1 MHSRCLDSTSNPLLA
16 SFASLIA
23 LLLWVNLSAQV
34 ILIAT
39 AYIYTLV
46 REGEDRVRERF
57 GAAVQAALDGQLR
70 HWAAQGPWPCL
81 ALILLLD
88 QFSRNLHRGSA
99 QAYAADPL
107 ALDLCLTAI
116 DAGWEDHYPPERLAF
131 VYMPLMHAE
140 SRAMQDLSV
149 AKFTELGREQNLSF
163 ARDHREVIRLYGR
176 YPSRNAAL
184 GRAST
189 PAERDCLS
197 QPDAGW

>member
-1 MHSRCLDSTSNPLLA
+1 MDERRVHAEARDIIDFWFALPPEKHFAKDEALDRELAQRFGVLRDQVLATGAIGWRDDPDTLLA
-16 SFASLIA
+16 A
-23 LLLWVNLSAQV
+23 
-34 ILIAT
+34 
-39 AYIYTLV
+39 
-46 REGEDRVRERF
+46 
-57 GAAVQAALDGQLR
+57 
-70 HWAAQGPWPCL
+70 
-81 ALILLLD
+81 ILLLD

-107 ALDLCLTAI
+107 ALNLCLAAI
-116 DAGWEDHYPPERLAF
+116 DAGWEDRYPPERLAF

-149 AKFTELGREQNLSF
+149 AKFAELGREENLSF
-163 ARDHREVIRLYGR
+163 ARDHRDVIRRYGR

-189 PAERDCLS
+189 EAERDYLS

>member
-1 MHSRCLDSTSNPLLA
+1 MTADLGMDEASVHGTAHAVLDFW
-16 SFASLIA
+16 FALPPERHFAKDDALDREIA
-23 LLLWVNLSAQV
+23 
-34 ILIAT
+34 
-39 AYIYTLV
+39 
-46 REGEDRVRERF
+46 DRF
-57 GAAVQAALDGQLR
+57 GALRDQVLATDAIGWREDPDTLLAA
-70 HWAAQGPWPCL
+70 
-81 ALILLLD
+81 ILLLD

-107 ALDLCLTAI
+107 ALELCLTAI
-116 DAGWEDHYPPERLAF
+116 DAGWEDRYPPERLAF

-149 AKFTELGREQNLSF
+149 AKFTELGREENLSF

-189 PAERDCLS
+189 PEEQDYLS
-197 QPDAGW
+197 RPDAGW

>member
-1 MHSRCLDSTSNPLLA
+1 MTADLGMDERRVHADAQAVLDFWFGLSPEKH
-16 SFASLIA
+16 FAKDDALDREIA
-23 LLLWVNLSAQV
+23 
-34 ILIAT
+34 
-39 AYIYTLV
+39 
-46 REGEDRVRERF
+46 ERF
-57 GAAVQAALDGQLR
+57 GALRDQVLATEAIGWRDDPDTLLAA
-70 HWAAQGPWPCL
+70 
-81 ALILLLD
+81 ILLLD

-189 PAERDCLS
+189 PAERDYLS

>member
-1 MHSRCLDSTSNPLLA
+1 MTADLGMDERRVHANAKAVLDFWFGLDPEKH
-16 SFASLIA
+16 FAKDDA
-23 LLLWVNLSAQV
+23 L
-34 ILIAT
+34 
-39 AYIYTLV
+39 
-46 REGEDRVRERF
+46 DRVIGERF
-57 GAAVQAALDGQLR
+57 GALRDQVLATDAIGWRDDPDTLLAA
-70 HWAAQGPWPCL
+70 
-81 ALILLLD
+81 ILLLD

-116 DAGWEDHYPPERLAF
+116 DAGWEDRYPPDRLAF

-149 AKFTELGREQNLSF
+149 AKFTELGRPENLSF
-163 ARDHREVIRLYGR
+163 ARDHRDVIRLYGR

-189 PAERDCLS
+189 EPEREYLS
-197 QPDAGW
+197 RPDAGW

>member
-1 MHSRCLDSTSNPLLA
+1 MAADLGMDERRVHAEARDIVDFWFALPPEKHFAKDDALDRELA
-16 SFASLIA
+16 
-23 LLLWVNLSAQV
+23 
-34 ILIAT
+34 
-39 AYIYTLV
+39 
-46 REGEDRVRERF
+46 ERF
-57 GAAVQAALDGQLR
+57 GVLRDQVLATGAIGWRDDPDTLLAA
-70 HWAAQGPWPCL
+70 
-81 ALILLLD
+81 ILLLD

-107 ALDLCLTAI
+107 ALNLCLAAI
-116 DAGWEDHYPPERLAF
+116 DAGWEDRYPPERLAF

-149 AKFTELGREQNLSF
+149 AKFAELGREENLSF
-163 ARDHREVIRLYGR
+163 ARDHRDVIRRYGR

-189 PAERDCLS
+189 EAERDYLS

>member
-1 MHSRCLDSTSNPLLA
+1 MDERRVHAEARDIVDFWFALPPEKHFANDDALDRELA
-16 SFASLIA
+16 
-23 LLLWVNLSAQV
+23 
-34 ILIAT
+34 
-39 AYIYTLV
+39 
-46 REGEDRVRERF
+46 ERF
-57 GAAVQAALDGQLR
+57 GVLRDQVLATGAIGWRDDPDTLLAA
-70 HWAAQGPWPCL
+70 
-81 ALILLLD
+81 ILLLD

-107 ALDLCLTAI
+107 ALNLCLAAI
-116 DAGWEDHYPPERLAF
+116 DAGWEDRYPPERLAF

-149 AKFTELGREQNLSF
+149 AKFAELGREENLSF
-163 ARDHREVIRLYGR
+163 ARDHRDVIRRYGR

-189 PAERDCLS
+189 EAERDYLS

>member
-1 MHSRCLDSTSNPLLA
+1 MTADLGMDERRVHADAQAVLDFWFGLA
-16 SFASLIA
+16 PEKHFAKDDALDREIA
-23 LLLWVNLSAQV
+23 
-34 ILIAT
+34 
-39 AYIYTLV
+39 
-46 REGEDRVRERF
+46 ERF
-57 GAAVQAALDGQLR
+57 GALRDQVLATEAIGWRDDPDTLLAA
-70 HWAAQGPWPCL
+70 
-81 ALILLLD
+81 ILLLD

-189 PAERDCLS
+189 PAERDYLS

>member
-1 MHSRCLDSTSNPLLA
+1 MAADLGMDERRVHAEARDIIDFWFALPPEKHFAKDDALDRE
-16 SFASLIA
+16 IA
-23 LLLWVNLSAQV
+23 
-34 ILIAT
+34 
-39 AYIYTLV
+39 
-46 REGEDRVRERF
+46 ERF
-57 GAAVQAALDGQLR
+57 GVLRDQVLATEAIGWGDDPDTLLAA
-70 HWAAQGPWPCL
+70 
-81 ALILLLD
+81 ILLLD

-107 ALDLCLTAI
+107 ALELCLGAI
-116 DAGWEDHYPPERLAF
+116 DAGWEDRYLPERLAF

-149 AKFTELGREQNLSF
+149 AKFTELGRAENLSF
-163 ARDHREVIRLYGR
+163 ARDHRDVIRLYGR

-189 PAERDCLS
+189 EAERDYLS

>member
-1 MHSRCLDSTSNPLLA
+1 MAADLGMDERRVHAEARDIVDFWFALPPEKHFAKDDALDRELA
-16 SFASLIA
+16 
-23 LLLWVNLSAQV
+23 
-34 ILIAT
+34 
-39 AYIYTLV
+39 
-46 REGEDRVRERF
+46 ERF
-57 GAAVQAALDGQLR
+57 GVLRDQVLATGAIGWRDDPNTLLAA
-70 HWAAQGPWPCL
+70 
-81 ALILLLD
+81 ILLLD

-107 ALDLCLTAI
+107 ALNLCLAAI
-116 DAGWEDHYPPERLAF
+116 DAGWEDRYPPERLAF

-149 AKFTELGREQNLSF
+149 AKFAELGREENLSF
-163 ARDHREVIRLYGR
+163 ARDHRDVIRRYGR

-189 PAERDCLS
+189 EAERDYLS